1 MKRTTSRRR
10 LRDLVVGP
18 LAVRRQLSTADAQRE
33 TVLRSAQKVF
43 ASRGLYGTP
52 TLEIA
57 TAAGI
62 SQAYLFRLF
71 PTKLTLFIAVV
82 EHCNDHIHRTISDAA
97 ANAKMSGADV
107 LQAMHVAYLALLADR
122 SLLRL
127 QLHAHAACDDE
138 IVRTHVHRGYARL
151 VELIERESSATT
163 TEIRRFCADAM
174 LLNALST
181 IHAEDCPAQW
191 ARQLLTR
198 PDTTT
203 DLAQGAVVPCSEY

>member
-1 MKRTTSRRR
+1 M
-10 LRDLVVGP
+10 
-18 LAVRRQLSTADAQRE
+18 RRQLSTADAQRE
-33 TVLRSAQKVF
+33 TVLRSAQQVF
-43 ASRGLYGTP
+43 AARGMYGTP

-82 EHCNDHIHRTISDAA
+82 EHCNDRIHRTISDAA
-97 ANAKMSGADV
+97 AFAKASGADV
-107 LQAMHVAYLALLADR
+107 RQAMDDAYFALLADR
-122 SLLRL
+122 NLLRL
-127 QLHAHAACDDE
+127 QLHAHAACDNDT
-138 IVRTHVHRGYARL
+138 VRTHVHRAYARL
-151 VELIERESSATT
+151 VELIERESGATT
-163 TEIRRFCADAM
+163 TQVRRFCADAM

-198 PDTTT
+198 PDTAAN
-203 DLAQGAVVPCSEY
+203 LAQGAVVPCSEY